1 MQYMSSLSSSH
12 FCAIQDSS
20 AIHVVPRLRVVR
32 YGSTDT
38 QQHAFLLKVTN
49 PTLGLVRLQISVSM
63 SYGGEPYWEDETNT
77 NPLMDHLLAETVSNK
92 HVNVL
97 LLRPASPSDSVKS
110 EMVDVESA
118 EDTLVDIGKVREIP
132 EPVLQWDAEKAIA
145 AEPPSLDALQDN
157 QAVISSVKLLA
168 NNAGSA
174 WFQLICGTKLSD
186 NKKQNLFRAIPL
198 SLQIEV
204 GNGSWESSLIQAK
217 TESAEKDLVSF
228 DVVLTWPVEDTTS
241 N

>member
-1 MQYMSSLSSSH
+1 
-12 FCAIQDSS
+12 
-20 AIHVVPRLRVVR
+20 
-32 YGSTDT
+32 
-38 QQHAFLLKVTN
+38 
-49 PTLGLVRLQISVSM
+49 
-63 SYGGEPYWEDETNT
+63 
-77 NPLMDHLLAETVSNK
+77 MDHLLVETVSNK
-92 HVNVL
+92 HANVL
-97 LLRPASPSDSVKS
+97 LLRPASSSDSVKS

-145 AEPPSLDALQDN
+145 SEPPSLDALNDN

-174 WFQLICGTKLSD
+174 WFQLICGTKLSGD
-186 NKKQNLFRAIPL
+186 KKPKNLFRAIPL

-217 TESAEKDLVSF
+217 TDSGEKDLVSF
-228 DVVLTWPVEDTTS
+228 DVVLNWPVEDTT
-241 N
+241 NN